1 MNALKRLLNT
11 RSEAPVVQQI
21 SRASFTDLAT
31 ITPDGN
37 VTIIP
42 SGNAEEDE
50 RRRDAARLILD
61 FDSLTDLSVLLKS
74 NERLAEYNA
83 SLDRERAKNP
93 TKKKPGR
100 KRKKESVDY
109 NDA

>member
-1 MNALKRLLNT
+1 MNALKRLLNN

-31 ITPDGN
+31 ISPDGR
-37 VTIIP
+37 VTIVP
-42 SGNAEEDE
+42 SGNAERDE
-50 RRRDAARLILD
+50 SRLAEATLIAN

-83 SLDRERAKNP
+83 SLDRERAKAP
-93 TKKKPGR
+93 AKKPGR
-100 KRKKESVDY
+100 KKKESLDY

>member
-1 MNALKRLLNT
+1 VNALKRLLNN

-21 SRASFTDLAT
+21 SRASFIDLAT
-31 ITPDGN
+31 IDPDGH
-37 VTIIP
+37 VAIIP

-61 FDSLTDLSVLLKS
+61 FDSLPDAMMLL
-74 NERLAEYNA
+74 RCTEYMTA
-83 SLDRERAKNP
+83 YHDSLNRERSKVP
-93 TKKKPGR
+93 VKKKPGR